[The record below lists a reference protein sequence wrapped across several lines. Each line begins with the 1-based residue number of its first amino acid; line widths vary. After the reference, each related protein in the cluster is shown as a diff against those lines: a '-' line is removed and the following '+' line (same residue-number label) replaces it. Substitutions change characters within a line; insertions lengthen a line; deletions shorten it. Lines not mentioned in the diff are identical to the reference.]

1 LWEFQKK
8 KKKKKWRIWEDDSA
22 ATGSNAKKGNEIGAE
37 EQDDDE
43 EEEEEVRLMPLLP
56 PTPLPRPAP
65 HGAVKLRARLPA
77 WPVDSAGLLL
87 WREHGSLLQNYGAP

>member
-1 LWEFQKK
+1 MPKYLETKNK
-8 KKKKKWRIWEDDSA
+8 KKKKKWRIWEVDSA
-22 ATGSNAKKGNEIGAE
+22 ATESNAKKGNEIGAE

-43 EEEEEVRLMPLLP
+43 EEEVRLMPP
-56 PTPLPRPAP
+56 PPLPCPVP

-87 WREHGSLLQNYGAP
+87 WREHGSLLQNYRAP